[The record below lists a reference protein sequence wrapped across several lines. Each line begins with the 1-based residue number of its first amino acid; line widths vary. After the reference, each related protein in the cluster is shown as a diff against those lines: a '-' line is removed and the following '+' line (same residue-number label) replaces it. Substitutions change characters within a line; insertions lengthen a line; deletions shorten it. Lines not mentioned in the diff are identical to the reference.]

1 MVDMLDPTLSAALA
15 QQEARKVAKA
25 ALYELATETRD
36 EVSVALSDVARAQAK
51 AVADMDQRLAAAA
64 DRVTDAAR
72 EAAAPVARETAQET
86 ATERIPPEVA
96 AYMEAHPV
104 KAGVD
109 GDPGR
114 PGLVWRGPWKKGT
127 VYAEGDGVSSDG
139 SSYIATTSVSLKP
152 PSKGWD
158 LLAQRGEDGSSPG
171 RSWVP
176 RGPGGG
182 SAGGG
187 SITVSDEGVALDAA
201 VTSIDFVGAGVAATN
216 VGHAVT
222 VTIEQTVYVQAS
234 DPGAVGSGKL
244 GVDTTTPGPPWH
256 VRVRNAADDGW
267 EPLNISSSDVEF
279 AATGYAATNVNAAI
293 VNETLY
299 RLQPN
304 TTWAGLT
311 PFASGATV
319 LGSAGGGF
327 QHVFQSSGGTS
338 DVGEPDWSSAYGGTV
353 ADGDIFWTDLGINGR
368 LGYSQADFALHP
380 GSIADPTTAT
390 AEDVANKVN
399 ELMAAMSLVSLLKTA
414 D

>member
-182 SAGGG
+182 SAG
-187 SITVSDEGVALDAA
+187 
-201 VTSIDFVGAGVAATN
+201 
-216 VGHAVT
+216 
-222 VTIEQTVYVQAS
+222 
-234 DPGAVGSGKL
+234 SGKL
-244 GVDTTTPGPPWH
+244 WVDTTTPGPPWH